1 MFLGKQFDITF
12 PADRLSL
19 WTDRLE
25 IILMQAVWGPYLA
38 GRLTSPPDW
47 LDFARMLL
55 TLHPPSSRPFGT
67 GEIPSQS
74 TGVLSLS
81 WLSLWRMVDSDL
93 GLGIG
98 GGVGELVAWVVVGW
112 VGGADSLMRVVCFTV
127 PPALGFFE
135 FIVRCSLLKGLVW
148 RLSAESEGENKFVW
162 IVSLLDLGVGAVRG
176 WADEAWMAYWS
187 VRDKE
192 SQVTGAEM
200 SAVGVGALLP
210 VSVAPSTANLSAN
223 KSQAGGNELN
233 VDFREDEGRAVT
245 SHKWRMVIS
254 YDGTRY
260 SGWQYQLHPPTI
272 QCVVEKALTK
282 VTKLDRKELCLVGA
296 SRTDKGVHAWG
307 QVAHFL
313 TPFNYAALDDVH
325 AALNGVLP
333 DDIRVRELSP
343 ALPEF
348 HARFSVESK
357 IYHYKIYNDAVMDPF
372 QRNYAFHST
381 YRLNP
386 AAMKVA
392 ATHFVGTHDFSAFAN
407 VSRNDRVTNPV
418 KRIYRYEV
426 VEMGGALLQL
436 EVEGSGFL
444 YKQVRNMAALLYQIG
459 KESIPP
465 EIVPMILA
473 SRNRRELAKYT
484 LDAPP
489 HGLTLISVK
498 YNKEHLQ
505 LPVDCS
511 PVSFGRCRTSSYCKL
526 PFY

>member
-1 MFLGKQFDITF
+1 
-12 PADRLSL
+12 
-19 WTDRLE
+19 
-25 IILMQAVWGPYLA
+25 
-38 GRLTSPPDW
+38 
-47 LDFARMLL
+47 
-55 TLHPPSSRPFGT
+55 
-67 GEIPSQS
+67 
-74 TGVLSLS
+74 
-81 WLSLWRMVDSDL
+81 
-93 GLGIG
+93 
-98 GGVGELVAWVVVGW
+98 
-112 VGGADSLMRVVCFTV
+112 
-127 PPALGFFE
+127 
-135 FIVRCSLLKGLVW
+135 
-148 RLSAESEGENKFVW
+148 
-162 IVSLLDLGVGAVRG
+162 
-176 WADEAWMAYWS
+176 MAYWS

-260 SGWQYQLHPPTI
+260 SGWQYQSHPPTI

-392 ATHFVGTHDFSAFAN
+392 ATHFVGMHDFSAFAN

>member
-1 MFLGKQFDITF
+1 MLGR
-12 PADRLSL
+12 PHSASLSRSNIHEYTL
-19 WTDRLE
+19 SIGKEESD
-25 IILMQAVWGPYLA
+25 
-38 GRLTSPPDW
+38 GRLCFLIGNTSVQVQSAQVQLRLPE
-47 LDFARMLL
+47 AYQLL
-55 TLHPPSSRPFGT
+55 HKTKGEQAFERKHPSFEEKIENVRTEGLNEGDR
-67 GEIPSQS
+67 GELRSVGQTVVIRVQGLLQLKLELSAELLCKEFKA
-74 TGVLSLS
+74 LSLS

-98 GGVGELVAWVVVGW
+98 GGVGELVVWCGVVLVVG
-112 VGGADSLMRVVCFTV
+112 GGWG
-127 PPALGFFE
+127 PWP
-135 FIVRCSLLKGLVW
+135 
-148 RLSAESEGENKFVW
+148 
-162 IVSLLDLGVGAVRG
+162 
-176 WADEAWMAYWS
+176 DEAWMAYWS

-260 SGWQYQLHPPTI
+260 SGWQYQSHPPTI

-392 ATHFVGTHDFSAFAN
+392 ATHFVGMHDFSAFAN